1 MFVFTPNEIASYI
14 DREFIVI
21 LIIAVAFAFITLFK
35 FGKQWQDTLFFNDKY
50 SIKGYVLMT
59 IISLSLI
66 GDNLTALRS
75 FLIVFA
81 SLKQGDR
88 KSVV

>member
-21 LIIAVAFAFITLFK
+21 LIIAIAFAFITLFK
-35 FGKQWQDTLFFNDKY
+35 FGEKWQDTLFFNDKY

-59 IISLSLI
+59 IISLSLLLLCI
-66 GDNLTALRS
+66 SSITSSGFNPFIYFR
-75 FLIVFA
+75 F
-81 SLKQGDR
+81 
-88 KSVV
+88 